1 MKSFKTVTIVGAGYV
16 GTSLAVLLGQRID
29 VFLVDTDLEKINLLK
44 QNKTPIDDSLIE
56 NYLKAGKTKIRCTDS
71 IDETFN
77 KTDLYI
83 LALPTNYDEKKNFF
97 DTSIIEKVIHRI
109 VTADKDTPI
118 LIKSTVPVGFT
129 SGLRSFHDK
138 ENIIFSPEFLRESK
152 ALFDNLN
159 PSRIVVGDNSDQG
172 IAIGEL
178 LASFAENEPECFFM
192 NSEEAESVKLFS
204 NAYLA
209 LRVAYF
215 NELDSYTMKHGIST
229 KNIISAV
236 CSDPRIGDGYN
247 NPSFG
252 YGGYCLPKDSKQLL
266 ANYSQ
271 VPQNIISAIVK
282 ANSSRKDVIANE
294 IIESEHKSIG
304 VYRLVM
310 KEGSGNIRNSSI
322 QGVIKRLKAKGL
334 EVIIFEP
341 LLKEKTFFGS
351 KVLNDLPKF
360 KESVSI
366 IISNRM
372 HPDLS
377 DVEDKVF
384 SRDLFG
390 EN

>member
-1 MKSFKTVTIVGAGYV
+1 MKIKKVTVVGAGYV
-16 GTSLAVLLGQRID
+16 GTSIAILLNQKKMVHLID
-29 VFLVDTDLEKINLLK
+29 IDKEKVDQIKRNIS
-44 QNKTPIDDSLIE
+44 PIEDSLAQQYLDDREVNIIASSNIE
-56 NYLKAGKTKIRCTDS
+56 DTYG
-71 IDETFN
+71 E
-77 KTDLYI
+77 TDLYI
-83 LALPTNYDEKKNFF
+83 LALPTNYDPKKNYF
-97 DTSIIEKVIHRI
+97 DTSTVEHVVKEICRY
-109 VTADKDTPI
+109 DKTCPI
-118 LIKSTVPVGFT
+118 LIKSTIPVGFT
-129 SGLRSFHDK
+129 SMLKEKYKK
-138 ENIIFSPEFLRESK
+138 ENIIFSPEFLREGT

-159 PSRIVVGDNSDQG
+159 PSRIVIGDQSELAEQ
-172 IAIGEL
+172 IGEIFMD
-178 LASFAENEPECFFM
+178 LATNQPECFYM
-192 NSEEAESVKLFS
+192 PSNEAECVKLFS

-215 NELDSYTMKHGIST
+215 NELDSYSMKFGVNT
-229 KNIISAV
+229 KDIINAV
-236 CSDPRIGDGYN
+236 CEDPRIGRGYN

-266 ANYSQ
+266 VNYSQ

-282 ANSSRKDVIANE
+282 ANSSRKDVIADE
-294 IIESEHKSIG
+294 ILERKHKSIG

-310 KEGSGNIRNSSI
+310 KEGSDNIRDSSI
-322 QGVIKRLKAKGL
+322 QGVIKRLKAKGS
-334 EVIIFEP
+334 EIIIFEP

-377 DVEDKVF
+377 DVVDKVF